1 MKIYKDVPEQFHSQF
16 IDTINSIE
24 KNNEETY
31 RKFGTKKMILLVA
44 VLILAL
50 STITVGAT
58 YIFAWNEAALDWLG
72 VSEELAE
79 HLNQEGIAKQ
89 EYAADSDAGI
99 EISAI
104 QSVMTDEYCYVL
116 LSVSAPEQVPI
127 DDVLFRE
134 TYVESDVGIE
144 RCIVSHALYDSED
157 NGNLWEALLFID
169 DAVDYSGAD
178 VVIVLQD
185 LERGDLRTEGDE
197 TLIIHETLVEGEW
210 RILLTLPSES
220 EILEIN
226 QERTMQIGH
235 HEVNIKRM
243 EVTPFQIRLYGDEE
257 LEHALYYQT
266 KYVSGITY
274 QDGTFVEEEDAFM
287 NITKRHTD
295 ENTGEYYVVIDLPVA
310 IDIRQYAD
318 MIFEEQKD
326 MSVPMT
332 WSEDELNQMD
342 IVQNRSGHKIL
353 FDGVKFILW
362 DEKCEVGTII
372 VDLAELGYDV
382 NSGDLILLEAGGIS
396 SAGYDVND
404 GNIVEVGP
412 AGRVIHAYING
423 EQFHYDVMY

>member
-16 IDTINSIE
+16 MDTINAIE
-24 KNNEETY
+24 TKEEGKHHRY
-31 RKFGTKKMILLVA
+31 GTKRMILLVA
-44 VLILAL
+44 VLVLAL

-58 YIFAWNEAALDWLG
+58 YIFVWNQAALDWLG

-79 HLNQEGIAKQ
+79 HLNEEGIAKQ
-89 EYAADSDAGI
+89 EYATVSAAGV
-99 EISAI
+99 EIKAV
-104 QSVMTDEYCYVL
+104 QSVMTDDYCYVL
-116 LSVSAPEQVPI
+116 LSVSAPEQVPL
-127 DDVLFRE
+127 DEVLFRE

-144 RCIVSHALYDSED
+144 RCIVSPALYDTERS
-157 NGNLWEALLFID
+157 GRLWEALLYID

-185 LERGDLRTEGDE
+185 LERADLRAEGDE

-210 RILLTLPSES
+210 RIPLTLPSDLET
-220 EILEIN
+220 LEIN
-226 QERTMQIGH
+226 RERTMQIGH

-257 LEHALYYQT
+257 LEHALWYQT

-274 QDGTFVEEEDAFM
+274 QDGTLVEEDAIF

-295 ENTGEYYVVIDLPVA
+295 ENTGERYVVIDLPVA
-310 IDIRQYAD
+310 IDIRQYTD
-318 MIFEEQKD
+318 MVLEDSED
-326 MSVPMT
+326 MSVPMS
-332 WSEDELNQMD
+332 WSEDELSQME
-342 IVQNRSGHKIL
+342 ILQNRSGHKIL

-396 SAGYDVND
+396 SAGYNVND

-423 EQFHYDVMY
+423 EQYHYDVMY

>member
-1 MKIYKDVPEQFHSQF
+1 MKIYKNVPEQFHSQF
-16 IDTINSIE
+16 MDTINAIE
-24 KNNEETY
+24 TKEEGRHHRY
-31 RKFGTKKMILLVA
+31 GTKKMVLLVA
-44 VLILAL
+44 ALVLAL
-50 STITVGAT
+50 STITVGAA
-58 YIFAWNEAALDWLG
+58 YIFTWNPAAMDMLG

-79 HLNQEGIAKQ
+79 HLNEEGIAKQ
-89 EYAADSDAGI
+89 EYATDSDAGI
-99 EISAI
+99 KISAI

-116 LSVSAPEQVPI
+116 LSVSALEQVPI

-144 RCIVSHALYDSED
+144 RCIVNHALYETER
-157 NGNLWEALLFID
+157 NGHLWEALLFID

-185 LERGDLRTEGDE
+185 LQRADLRAGIDE
-197 TLIIHETLVEGEW
+197 TIVEGEW
-210 RILLTLPSES
+210 RIPLTLPSDLET
-220 EILEIN
+220 LEIN

-243 EVTPFQIRLYGDEE
+243 EVTPFQVRLYGDEE
-257 LEHALYYQT
+257 LEHALWYQT

-274 QDGTFVEEEDAFM
+274 QDGTLVEEDAIF

-295 ENTGEYYVVIDLPVA
+295 ENTGERYVVIDLPVA

-318 MIFEEQKD
+318 MVLEDSEDI
-326 MSVPMT
+326 SVPMS
-332 WSEDELNQMD
+332 WSEDELSQME
-342 IVQNRSGHKIL
+342 ILQNRSGHKIL

-362 DEKCEVGTII
+362 DEKCEVGTEIF
-372 VDLAELGYDV
+372 DLTELGYDV

-423 EQFHYDVMY
+423 EQYHYDVRY